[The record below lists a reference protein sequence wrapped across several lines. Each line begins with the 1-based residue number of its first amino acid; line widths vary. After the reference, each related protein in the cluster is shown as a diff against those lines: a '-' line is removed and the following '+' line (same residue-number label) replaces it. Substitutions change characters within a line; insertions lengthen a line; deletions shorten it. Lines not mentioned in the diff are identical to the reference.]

1 MADDNLFDVVEE
13 LRTIVADFK
22 RALYGDTATRSPGLL
37 SQLEGHEQRLQ
48 SMEQKLDRIEQRRRA
63 NPVAWTA
70 GYVSF
75 CVAVVFSIAALLNQL
90 QGHHLLGI
98 PPEVATWLAVL
109 FATSALIL
117 FIVGFGWF
125 ER

>member
-1 MADDNLFDVVEE
+1 MTDDNLFDVVEE

-22 RALYGDTATRSPGLL
+22 RALYGDPATRSQGLL
-37 SQLEGHEQRLQ
+37 SQLDSHAERLQ
-48 SMEQKLDRIEQRRRA
+48 RIELKLSQMERSRRA

-75 CVAVVFSIAALLNQL
+75 CVAVVFAIAALLNQL
-90 QGHHLLGI
+90 QGHRLLGI
-98 PPEVATWLAVL
+98 PSDVATWLSVL
-109 FATSALIL
+109 FAGSALVL

>member
-22 RALYGDTATRSPGLL
+22 RALYGDPATRSQGLL
-37 SQLEGHEQRLQ
+37 SQLDSHADRLQ
-48 SMEQKLDRIEQRRRA
+48 RIEQKLEKLEGSRRA

-75 CVAVVFSIAALLNQL
+75 CVAVIFAIAALLNQL
-90 QGHHLLGI
+90 QGHRLLGV

-109 FATSALIL
+109 FAASALVL

>member
-22 RALYGDTATRSPGLL
+22 RALYGDPATRSAGLL
-37 SQLEGHEQRLQ
+37 SQLDSHAERLQ
-48 SMEQKLDRIEQRRRA
+48 RIEQKIERIEGRRRA

-70 GYVSF
+70 GYISF
-75 CVAVVFSIAALLNQL
+75 CVAVVFAIAALLNQL

-98 PPEVATWLAVL
+98 PAEVATWLAVL
-109 FATSALIL
+109 FSASALIL

-125 ER
+125 EK

>member
-1 MADDNLFDVVEE
+1 MADDNLFDVVED
-13 LRTIVADFK
+13 LRSIVADFK

-48 SMEQKLDRIEQRRRA
+48 SMEQRVQRMEERRRA
-63 NPVAWTA
+63 NPIAWTA
-70 GYVSF
+70 GYISF

-98 PPEVATWLAVL
+98 PPEVAVWLAVL
-109 FATSALIL
+109 FAASALIL